1 MDLSSLKDMDVKD
14 LLSKLK
20 GSQAIFSDKKML
32 IKFGIIFGAIVIFLI
47 IYYGHFNKIFQDQ
60 KKQIEE
66 MKDNET
72 ETNRMI
78 EEEANLEAKIKNLEP
93 EFNEKTS
100 LFHTNAEFEN
110 FMMTM
115 DNIAKK
121 YGLTVDEILRGER
134 TPKYNLNTEVQN
146 TEVQNTEVQ
155 NTEGENLGTP
165 SYYILPV
172 TWKITG
178 TYLGY
183 LRYRKEISKTKKYI
197 NFDKETIT
205 VQENVSPGLILA
217 EGTVS
222 IVQLPN

>member
-32 IKFGIIFGAIVIFLI
+32 TKFGIIFGAIVIFLI
-47 IYYGHFNKIFQDQ
+47 IYYFYFNPKFQKQ
-60 KKQIEE
+60 KEQIEE
-66 MKDNET
+66 MKHNET

-78 EEEANLEAKIKNLEP
+78 EEEANLEAEIKNLEP
-93 EFNEKTS
+93 EFKENTS

-115 DNIAKK
+115 DDIAKK
-121 YGLTVDEILRGER
+121 YGLSVDDIHRKER
-134 TPKYNLNTEVQN
+134 VPVYDPNTDG
-146 TEVQNTEVQ
+146 Q
-155 NTEGENLGTP
+155 NTEGQNSGTP
-165 SYYILPV
+165 LYFTLPV
-172 TWKITG
+172 TWKISG

-183 LRYRKEISKTKKYI
+183 LKYRREISANKKHI
-197 NFDKETIT
+197 HFHKETI
-205 VQENVSPGLILA
+205 VAQENARPGEISA
-217 EGTVS
+217 EGTIS

>member
-1 MDLSSLKDMDVKD
+1 MDWASLKDMDVKD

-78 EEEANLEAKIKNLEP
+78 EEEANLEAEIKNLEP

-100 LFHTNAEFEN
+100 LFHTNAEFED

-115 DNIAKK
+115 NDIASK
-121 YGLTVDEILRGER
+121 YGLSVDDIHRKEKV
-134 TPKYNLNTEVQN
+134 PVYDQN
-146 TEVQNTEVQ
+146 TDTQ
-155 NTEGENLGTP
+155 NTEGQNSGTP
-165 SYYILPV
+165 LYFTLPV
-172 TWKITG
+172 TWKISG

-183 LRYRKEISKTKKYI
+183 LKYRREISRTKKHI
-197 NFDKETIT
+197 HFHKETIV
-205 VQENVSPGLILA
+205 VQENARPGEILA
-217 EGTVS
+217 EGTIS

>member
-32 IKFGIIFGAIVIFLI
+32 TKFGIIFGAIVIFLI

-100 LFHTNAEFEN
+100 LFHTNAEFED

-115 DNIAKK
+115 NDIAAK
-121 YGLTVDEILRGER
+121 YGLSVDDIHRKER
-134 TPKYNLNTEVQN
+134 VPVHGPNAEGQI
-146 TEVQNTEVQ
+146 
-155 NTEGENLGTP
+155 TEGQNSGTP
-165 SYYILPV
+165 LYFTLPV
-172 TWKITG
+172 TWKISG

-183 LRYRKEISKTKKYI
+183 LKYRREISRTKKHI
-197 NFDKETIT
+197 HFHKETIV
-205 VQENVSPGLILA
+205 VQENARPGEILA
-217 EGTVS
+217 EGTIS

>member
-20 GSQAIFSDKKML
+20 DTQAIFSDKKML

-66 MKDNET
+66 MKNNET

-100 LFHTNAEFEN
+100 LFHTNAEFED

-115 DNIAKK
+115 NDIASK
-121 YGLTVDEILRGER
+121 YGLSVDDIHRKEKV
-134 TPKYNLNTEVQN
+134 PVYDQN
-146 TEVQNTEVQ
+146 TDTQ
-155 NTEGENLGTP
+155 NTEGQNSGTP
-165 SYYILPV
+165 LYFTLPV
-172 TWKITG
+172 TWKISG

-183 LRYRKEISKTKKYI
+183 LKYRREISRTKKHI
-197 NFDKETIT
+197 HFHKETIV
-205 VQENVSPGLILA
+205 VQENARPGEILA
-217 EGTVS
+217 EGTIS

>member
-66 MKDNET
+66 MKNNET

-78 EEEANLEAKIKNLEP
+78 EDEANLEAKIKNLEP

-115 DNIAKK
+115 DDIAKK
-121 YGLTVDEILRGER
+121 YGLSVDDIHIKER
-134 TPKYNLNTEVQN
+134 VPVYGSNADGQN
-146 TEVQNTEVQ
+146 S
-155 NTEGENLGTP
+155 GTP
-165 SYYILPV
+165 LYFTLPV
-172 TWKITG
+172 TWKISG
-178 TYLGY
+178 TYLRY
-183 LRYRKEISKTKKYI
+183 LKYRREISRTKKHI
-197 NFDKETIT
+197 HFHKETIV
-205 VQENVSPGLILA
+205 VQENARPGEILA
-217 EGTVS
+217 EGTIS

>member
-1 MDLSSLKDMDVKD
+1 MDVKD

-32 IKFGIIFGAIVIFLI
+32 TKFGVIFGAIVIFLI

-66 MKDNET
+66 MNHNET

-78 EEEANLEAKIKNLEP
+78 EDEANLEAKIKNLEP

-115 DNIAKK
+115 DDIAKK
-121 YGLTVDEILRGER
+121 YGLTVDGIHRKER
-134 TPKYNLNTEVQN
+134 VPVYGP
-146 TEVQNTEVQ
+146 
-155 NTEGENLGTP
+155 NTEGENTEGQNSGTP
-165 SYYILPV
+165 LYYMLPV
-172 TWKITG
+172 AWKMSG

-183 LRYRKEISKTKKYI
+183 LKYRREISKTKKHI
-197 NFDKETIT
+197 HFHKETIV
-205 VQENVSPGLILA
+205 VQENARPGEILA
-217 EGTVS
+217 EGTIS

>member
-32 IKFGIIFGAIVIFLI
+32 TKFGVIFGAIVIFLI

-60 KKQIEE
+60 KKQIED
-66 MKDNET
+66 MKHYET

-78 EEEANLEAKIKNLEP
+78 EQEVDLEAKIKNLEP
-93 EFNEKTS
+93 QFNEKTS
-100 LFHTNAEFEN
+100 LFHTNAEFED

-115 DNIAKK
+115 NDIAEK
-121 YGLTVDEILRGER
+121 YGLSVDVIHREVRV
-134 TPKYNLNTEVQN
+134 PVYDLNTD
-146 TEVQNTEVQ
+146 TQ
-155 NTEGENLGTP
+155 NTEGQNSGTP
-165 SYYILPV
+165 LYFKLPV
-172 TWKITG
+172 TWKISG

-183 LRYRKEISKTKKYI
+183 LKYRREISRTKKHI
-197 NFDKETIT
+197 HFHKETIV
-205 VQENVSPGLILA
+205 VQENARPGEILA
-217 EGTVS
+217 EGTIS

>member
-32 IKFGIIFGAIVIFLI
+32 TKFGIIFGAIVIFLI

-66 MKDNET
+66 MNHNET

-78 EEEANLEAKIKNLEP
+78 EDEANLEAKIKNLEP

-115 DNIAKK
+115 DDIAKK
-121 YGLTVDEILRGER
+121 YGLSVDDIHRKER
-134 TPKYNLNTEVQN
+134 VPVYDTNTDGQN
-146 TEVQNTEVQ
+146 S
-155 NTEGENLGTP
+155 GTP
-165 SYYILPV
+165 LYFTLPV
-172 TWKITG
+172 TWKISG

-183 LRYRKEISKTKKYI
+183 LKYRREISATKKHI
-197 NFDKETIT
+197 HFHKETI
-205 VQENVSPGLILA
+205 VAQENARPGEISA
-217 EGTVS
+217 EGTIS

>member
-32 IKFGIIFGAIVIFLI
+32 TKFGIIFGAIVIFLI

-78 EEEANLEAKIKNLEP
+78 EEEANLAAEIKNLEP

-115 DNIAKK
+115 DDIAKK
-121 YGLTVDEILRGER
+121 YGLSVDDIHRKER
-134 TPKYNLNTEVQN
+134 VPVYDQNTDVQN
-146 TEVQNTEVQ
+146 TDEQNS
-155 NTEGENLGTP
+155 GTP
-165 SYYILPV
+165 LYFTLPV
-172 TWKITG
+172 TWKISG

-183 LRYRKEISKTKKYI
+183 LKYRREISRTKKHI
-197 NFDKETIT
+197 HFHKETIA
-205 VQENVSPGLILA
+205 VQENARPGEILA
-217 EGTVS
+217 EGTIS

>member
-66 MKDNET
+66 MKDKET

-115 DNIAKK
+115 DDIAKK
-121 YGLTVDEILRGER
+121 YGLSVDDIHRKER
-134 TPKYNLNTEVQN
+134 VPVYDP
-146 TEVQNTEVQ
+146 
-155 NTEGENLGTP
+155 NTEGENTEGQNSGTP
-165 SYYILPV
+165 LYFTLPV
-172 TWKITG
+172 TWKMSG

-183 LRYRKEISKTKKYI
+183 LKYRREISRTKKHI
-197 NFDKETIT
+197 HFHKETIV
-205 VQENVSPGLILA
+205 VQENARPGEILA
-217 EGTVS
+217 EGTIS

>member
-115 DNIAKK
+115 DDIAKK
-121 YGLTVDEILRGER
+121 YGLSVDDIHRKEKV
-134 TPKYNLNTEVQN
+134 PVYDQN
-146 TEVQNTEVQ
+146 TDTQ
-155 NTEGENLGTP
+155 NTEGQNSGTP
-165 SYYILPV
+165 LYFTLPV
-172 TWKITG
+172 TWKISG

-183 LRYRKEISKTKKYI
+183 LKYRREISRTKKHI
-197 NFDKETIT
+197 HFHKETIV
-205 VQENVSPGLILA
+205 VQENARPGEILA
-217 EGTVS
+217 EGTIS

>member
-32 IKFGIIFGAIVIFLI
+32 TKFGIIFGAIVIFLI

-60 KKQIEE
+60 NKQIED
-66 MKDNET
+66 MKHYET

-78 EEEANLEAKIKNLEP
+78 EEEENLEAKIKNLEP

-100 LFHTNAEFEN
+100 LFHTNAEFED

-115 DNIAKK
+115 NDIAEK
-121 YGLTVDEILRGER
+121 YGLSVDDIHREER
-134 TPKYNLNTEVQN
+134 VPVYDPNTDVQN
-146 TEVQNTEVQ
+146 TDGQNS
-155 NTEGENLGTP
+155 GTP
-165 SYYILPV
+165 LYFTLPV
-172 TWKITG
+172 TWKISG

-183 LRYRKEISKTKKYI
+183 LKYRREISRTKKHI
-197 NFDKETIT
+197 HFHKETI
-205 VQENVSPGLILA
+205 VEQENARPGEILA
-217 EGTVS
+217 EGTIS

>member
-115 DNIAKK
+115 DDIAKK
-121 YGLTVDEILRGER
+121 YGLSVDDIHRKEKV
-134 TPKYNLNTEVQN
+134 PVYDQN
-146 TEVQNTEVQ
+146 TDTQNTDTQ
-155 NTEGENLGTP
+155 NTEGQNSGTP
-165 SYYILPV
+165 LYFTLPV
-172 TWKITG
+172 TWKISG

-183 LRYRKEISKTKKYI
+183 LKYRREISRTKKHI
-197 NFDKETIT
+197 HFHKETIV
-205 VQENVSPGLILA
+205 VQENARPGEILA
-217 EGTVS
+217 EGTIS

>member
-1 MDLSSLKDMDVKD
+1 MDWASLKNMDVKD
-14 LLSKLK
+14 LLVKVK
-20 GSQAIFSDKKML
+20 GSQAIFTDKKML

-72 ETNRMI
+72 DTNRMI
-78 EEEANLEAKIKNLEP
+78 EEEANLEAEIKNLEP

-115 DNIAKK
+115 DDIAKK
-121 YGLTVDEILRGER
+121 YGLSVDDIHRKEKV
-134 TPKYNLNTEVQN
+134 PVYDQN
-146 TEVQNTEVQ
+146 TDTQ
-155 NTEGENLGTP
+155 NTEGQNSGTP
-165 SYYILPV
+165 LYFTLPV
-172 TWKITG
+172 TWKMSG

-183 LRYRKEISKTKKYI
+183 LKYRREISRTKKHI
-197 NFDKETIT
+197 HFHKETIV
-205 VQENVSPGLILA
+205 VQENARPGEILA
-217 EGTVS
+217 EGTIS

>member
-20 GSQAIFSDKKML
+20 GNQAIFSDKKML

-60 KKQIEE
+60 KKQIED
-66 MKDNET
+66 MNHNET
-72 ETNRMI
+72 ETNRML
-78 EEEANLEAKIKNLEP
+78 ENEANLEAKIKNLEP

-115 DNIAKK
+115 DDIAKK
-121 YGLTVDEILRGER
+121 YGLSVDDIHRKER
-134 TPKYNLNTEVQN
+134 VPVYGA
-146 TEVQNTEVQ
+146 
-155 NTEGENLGTP
+155 NTEGENTEGQNSGTP
-165 SYYILPV
+165 LYFTLPV
-172 TWKITG
+172 TWKISG

-183 LRYRKEISKTKKYI
+183 LKYRREISANKKHI
-197 NFDKETIT
+197 HFHKETIT
-205 VQENVSPGLILA
+205 AQENARPGEILA
-217 EGTVS
+217 EGTIS

>member
-115 DNIAKK
+115 DDIAKK
-121 YGLTVDEILRGER
+121 YGLSVDDIHRKER
-134 TPKYNLNTEVQN
+134 VPVYGS
-146 TEVQNTEVQ
+146 
-155 NTEGENLGTP
+155 NTEGENTEGQNSGTP
-165 SYYILPV
+165 LYFTLPV
-172 TWKITG
+172 TWKISG

-183 LRYRKEISKTKKYI
+183 LKYRREISATKKHI
-197 NFDKETIT
+197 HFHKETI
-205 VQENVSPGLILA
+205 VAQENARPGEILA
-217 EGTVS
+217 EGTIS

>member
-1 MDLSSLKDMDVKD
+1 MDWASLKNMDVKD
-14 LLSKLK
+14 LLVKVK
-20 GSQAIFSDKKML
+20 GSQAIFTDKKML
-32 IKFGIIFGAIVIFLI
+32 IKFGIISGSIIIFLMV
-47 IYYGHFNKIFQDQ
+47 YYFGFNPKIQGQ
-60 KKQIEE
+60 KKEIADMDQMEKNIEI
-66 MKDNET
+66 MITNE
-72 ETNRMI
+72 
-78 EEEANLEAKIKNLEP
+78 KNLKIETKALEP
-93 EFNEKTS
+93 QYYEKTS

-115 DNIAKK
+115 DDIAKK

-134 TPKYNLNTEVQN
+134 TPEYNSN

-205 VQENVSPGLILA
+205 VQENASPGLILA